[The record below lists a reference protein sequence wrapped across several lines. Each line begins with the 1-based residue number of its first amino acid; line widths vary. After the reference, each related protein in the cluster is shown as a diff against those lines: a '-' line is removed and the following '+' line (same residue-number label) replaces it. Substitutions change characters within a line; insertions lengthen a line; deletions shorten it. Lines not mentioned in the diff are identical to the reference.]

1 MFRRAQKAAL
11 FFVFFSAAL
20 VNVFAGPDVGTP
32 KMDLSW
38 LWINPTDLESRDL
51 FYVFGSEERKPRH
64 TEYTFIEE
72 DTDGVNPKYVV
83 SDADGV
89 KWKVKI
95 GLEAQPEVAASR
107 LVWAAGY
114 HTNEDYFVP
123 SLRILQLPEN
133 LQRGKDL
140 IGPDG
145 TMTNARLR
153 RYREDEKKV
162 GFWNWDESPFLGT
175 REFNGLRTMMALLN
189 NWDLKDTNT
198 AIYDNWNAT
207 PERPVRMY
215 MASDIGSS
223 FGSTKIQWKR
233 SNTKGNIEHYERS
246 KFITSSTPEQV
257 SFSVPGDFRI
267 HNGTV
272 VHYLFRRPRKWI
284 TREIP
289 RADAK
294 WLGELM
300 ARLSPAQIRD
310 AFRAAG
316 YPVDEADAFARVVER
331 RIAALAAL

>member
-1 MFRRAQKAAL
+1 MFRTPQKAAL
-11 FFVFFSAAL
+11 FFIFISLAL
-20 VNVFAGPDVGTP
+20 VSLFGASDVGTP
-32 KMDLSW
+32 KLDISW
-38 LWINPTDLESRDL
+38 LWIEPTNLESRDL
-51 FYVFGSEERKPRH
+51 FYGLGSEERTPRH

-89 KWKVKI
+89 KWKIKI
-95 GLEAQPEVAASR
+95 GLEAQPEIAATR

-114 HTNEDYFVP
+114 HTHEDYFVP
-123 SLRILQLPEN
+123 SLRVLQLPEN
-133 LQRGKDL
+133 VRGRKL

-145 TMTNARLR
+145 TMTNARVR
-153 RYREDEKKV
+153 RIRENEKKV

-175 REFNGLRTMMALLN
+175 REFNGLRTMMALFN
-189 NWDLKDTNT
+189 NWDLKDSNT
-198 AIYDNWNAT
+198 AIHDNQNAT
-207 PERPVRMY
+207 PDRPVRMY
-215 MASDIGSS
+215 MASDVGSS

-233 SNTKGNIEHYERS
+233 ANTKGNIEHYERS

-310 AFRAAG
+310 AFRAGG
-316 YPVDEADAFARVVER
+316 YSTEEADAFARVVER
-331 RIAALAAL
+331 RIAELAAL